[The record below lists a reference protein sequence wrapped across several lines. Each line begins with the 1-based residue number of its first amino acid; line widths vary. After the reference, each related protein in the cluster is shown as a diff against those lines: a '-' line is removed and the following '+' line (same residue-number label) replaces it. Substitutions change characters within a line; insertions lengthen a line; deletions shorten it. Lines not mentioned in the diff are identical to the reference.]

1 MCVINNIKTRKPIKK
16 RCFWLELIKAL
27 MALVVLYA
35 FIFYVAICA
44 SSFHNSLEYEG
55 VSFRAPVSDKPLLS
69 TQEKQWAQ
77 ETGVASYYVN
87 GRLYVDYGLP
97 SEYWEEQ

>member
-1 MCVINNIKTRKPIKK
+1 MCVINNTKTRKPIKK

-27 MALVVLYA
+27 VALMVLYA

-55 VSFRAPVSDKPLLS
+55 VSFCAPVSDKPLLS

-77 ETGVASYYVN
+77 ETGVASYHIN

-97 SEYWEEQ
+97 SEYWKEQ

>member
-1 MCVINNIKTRKPIKK
+1 MRVMNSTKTRESTRK
-16 RCFWLELIKAL
+16 RYFWLELIKAL
-27 MALVVLYA
+27 VALMVLYA

-44 SSFHNSLEYEG
+44 SSSHNSLEYEG
-55 VSFRAPVSDKPLLS
+55 ISFRAPVSDKPLLS